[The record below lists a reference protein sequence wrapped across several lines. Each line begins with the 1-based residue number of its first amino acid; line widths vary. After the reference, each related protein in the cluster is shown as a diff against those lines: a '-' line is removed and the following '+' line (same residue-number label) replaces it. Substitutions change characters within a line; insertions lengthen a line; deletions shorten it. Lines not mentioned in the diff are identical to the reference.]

1 MFNIFINNLD
11 DRFLKSLLITYLS
24 DFKLR
29 DAKHKM
35 KPRTRRS
42 EEEKQDFFSFLSL
55 IRKSMIG

>member
-29 DAKHKM
+29 DAKHNV
-35 KPRTRRS
+35 KPRTRS

-55 IRKSMIG
+55 IRRSMIG